1 MTCYCLLSYYIKF
14 TNSLTNLLIE
24 FKYTFVSYNYKDFG
38 LSIDLISLME
48 CNLSWIKLDR

>member
-1 MTCYCLLSYYIKF
+1 MTCYFLLSYYIKF
-14 TNSLTNLLIE
+14 SNSLTNLLIE